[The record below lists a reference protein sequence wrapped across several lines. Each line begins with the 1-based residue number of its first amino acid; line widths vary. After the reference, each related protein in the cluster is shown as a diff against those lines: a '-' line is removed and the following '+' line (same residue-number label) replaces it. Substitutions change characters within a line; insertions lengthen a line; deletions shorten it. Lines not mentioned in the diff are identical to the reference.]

1 MVVTEFGR
9 QLALDELPRP
19 PLYKLKDSYG
29 QDVFE
34 QTEVG
39 GEPAK
44 VGALFATRELA
55 EEFSG
60 AAEEH
65 GMEAFAGLEPEE
77 LGDWAEVEEYAEAGQ
92 DYVLVISETGAGLFH
107 AADVGHMADE
117 RAREMPFPLYILADE
132 RGEAPL
138 ISVETDDGEVSVVAL
153 FTSSERARAFRE
165 RANHLD
171 LPETLGT
178 IDDADGLRRH
188 ALVARQAGADY
199 AVIDPETGLA
209 DAIPVDEMI

>member
-1 MVVTEFGR
+1 MTEFGR

>member
-1 MVVTEFGR
+1 MSEFGR
-9 QLALDELPRP
+9 ELALDELPHT
-19 PLYKLKDSYG
+19 PLYRLKGSCG
-29 QDVFE
+29 ENVFE

-39 GEPAK
+39 GESAE

-77 LGDWAEVEEYAEAGQ
+77 IEDWATVEEYAVAGE
-92 DYVLVISETGAGLFH
+92 DYILVISESGAGLFH
-107 AADVGHMADE
+107 ATDVGHMAAE
-117 RAREMPFPLYILADE
+117 RAREMPFPLYVLADV

-138 ISVETDDGEVSVVAL
+138 ISVETEDGEVSVVAL
-153 FTSSERARAFRE
+153 FTSPERARAFRE
-165 RANHLD
+165 LADHLD

-178 IDDADGLRRH
+178 IEDADGLRRH

-199 AVIDPETGLA
+199 AVMDPDSGHT
-209 DAIPVDEMI
+209 DAIPVDELI